1 MAMSVVSVR
10 SVACLSGAAL
20 VAALC
25 VFQSPV
31 AGADDPAHDPGAFPN
46 GVAAGDVTPT
56 SVILWAHAAVRG
68 PLYWSYQK
76 AGERRDAGHGVVLVH
91 DPEVPVHV
99 TLRNLEP
106 GTRYT
111 YMFASRTG
119 DGRHGTFETPA
130 RPYAVHGLRFGVT
143 GDVRGDLAP
152 YPALRN
158 ASTRQLDFFVN
169 LGDTIYAD
177 VPSPAFAGDQARTLS
192 EFRRKHAE
200 VLSARFDLNVL
211 ARLRQSTA
219 WFATIDDHDVTNDFA
234 GGAPPATDPRFL
246 PSAAPY
252 INETTLFTNGL
263 QAFQEFNPLATESYR
278 RTHDART
285 EGKRRLYRY
294 RLFGQDAAL
303 FLLDARS
310 FRDPELPAVQ
320 NPADPRQVA
329 GFLAAAFTPGRTML
343 GRAQIADLEADLW
356 DATTKGVTWKFI
368 MVTEPI
374 QNIGVVAASDRFEGY
389 AAERAEL
396 LGFIDQA
403 GITNVVFVTADLHG
417 TLVNNLTYQ
426 QAAFGPQRPVDAF
439 EVITGPA
446 AYAQPL
452 GPTLVQTV
460 AALGLIS
467 PAQLQFYLASS
478 RAVKDAFV
486 EDLIN
491 TQIVPLGYDPL
502 GLDPAFLVK
511 GGYVAAHVFGWTEF
525 DVDRVS
531 QALTITTYG
540 IEPYEPTDLATPRTV
555 IDRQPEI
562 VSQFRVPAR

>member
-1 MAMSVVSVR
+1 VR
-10 SVACLSGAAL
+10 WRYR
-20 VAALC
+20 
-25 VFQSPV
+25 
-31 AGADDPAHDPGAFPN
+31 AD
-46 GVAAGDVTPT
+46 
-56 SVILWAHAAVRG
+56 
-68 PLYWSYQK
+68 
-76 AGERRDAGHGVVLVH
+76 GERRDSERGIVLVR
-91 DPEVPVHV
+91 DPEVPIRV
-99 TLRNLEP
+99 TLHNLEP
-106 GTRYT
+106 DTRYT
-111 YMFASRTG
+111 YAFTSLTG
-119 DGRHGTFETPA
+119 DSSLGTFETPA
-130 RPYAVHGLRFGVT
+130 RPYALHGLRFGVT

-152 YPALRN
+152 YPALGN
-158 ASTRQLDFFVN
+158 APSRKLDFFVN

-177 VPSPAFAGDQARTLS
+177 LPSPAFAGAQARTRS
-192 EFRRKHAE
+192 EFRRKHDE

-234 GGAPPATDPRFL
+234 GGAPPATDRRFL
-246 PSAAPY
+246 PSEAPY
-252 INETTLFTNGL
+252 INETRLFTNGL
-263 QAFQEFNPLATESYR
+263 QAFQEFNPLANEYYR
-278 RTHDART
+278 RTRDVRT
-285 EGKRRLYRY
+285 DGKRRLYRY
-294 RLFGQDAAL
+294 RLFGRDAAL

-320 NPADPRQVA
+320 NPADPVQVA

-343 GRAQIADLEADLW
+343 GRAQLDDLKADLR

-396 LGFIDQA
+396 LQFIDQA

-417 TLVNNLTYQ
+417 TLVNNITYQ
-426 QAAFGPQRPVDAF
+426 QAPFGPQLPVDAF

-446 AYAQPL
+446 AYSQPL

-467 PAQLQFYLASS
+467 PAQLQFYTASP

-491 TQIVPLGYDPL
+491 TQIVSLGYDPL

-525 DVDRVS
+525 DIDRVT

-540 IEPYEPTDLATPRTV
+540 IEPYGPTDLAIPSGV
-555 IDRQPEI
+555 VNRQPEI